1 MNLKMHYNKSY
12 HRRSIRL
19 KNYDYAQGGM
29 YFITICAY
37 DKKYLFGKIVN
48 EKMILNDLGH
58 IVLKEWLKTGEIR
71 KNIKLDEFVIM
82 PNHFHCILN
91 IIGRG
96 TACRALSDSHIE
108 KFNKPVHN
116 SIPTIIRSYKSAVT
130 KQINQCFE
138 GTARRAPTTVWQR
151 NYYEHIIRNEHE
163 LKKIREY
170 ISNNPLKWKLDFENL
185 NRIKQ
190 YKNFTEYIKEKL

>member
-1 MNLKMHYNKSY
+1 MHYNKSC

-19 KNYDYAQGGM
+19 KNYNYAQSGM

-37 DKKYLFGKIVN
+37 DKKYLFGKIIN

-91 IIGRG
+91 IISRG

-108 KFNKPVHN
+108 KFNKPTRN

-130 KQINQCFE
+130 KQINQCFD
-138 GTARRAPTTVWQR
+138 GTARRATTTVWQR

-170 ISNNPLKWKLDFENL
+170 ILNNPLKWKLDFENL
-185 NRIKQ
+185 NRVKQ
-190 YKNFTEYIKEKL
+190 YKDFTEYMKKRLL

>member
-1 MNLKMHYNKSY
+1 MHYNKSC

-19 KNYDYAQGGM
+19 KNYDYSQGGM

-71 KNIKLDEFVIM
+71 KNIKLDEFIIM

-91 IIGRG
+91 IISRG

-138 GTARRAPTTVWQR
+138 GSARRAPTFA
-151 NYYEHIIRNEHE
+151 
-163 LKKIREY
+163 
-170 ISNNPLKWKLDFENL
+170 DF
-185 NRIKQ
+185 
-190 YKNFTEYIKEKL
+190 Y